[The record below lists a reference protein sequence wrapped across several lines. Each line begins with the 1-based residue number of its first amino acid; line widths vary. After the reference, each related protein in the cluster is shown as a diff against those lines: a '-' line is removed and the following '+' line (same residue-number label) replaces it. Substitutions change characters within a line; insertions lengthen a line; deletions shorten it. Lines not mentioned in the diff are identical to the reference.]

1 MKGKWALIDIVT
13 LVLLLIM
20 AGAVVKELVE
30 VSKINLSPKETVEVS
45 FVGFY
50 GGKEIDMDESFE
62 GSRLSHDKDWLSA
75 SIVSVENADG
85 GTTFAISGSGTRKSG
100 ETFMGNQ
107 VLKVGKEFML
117 ETERLKIPITILEIE
132 KTGE

>member
-1 MKGKWALIDIVT
+1 
-13 LVLLLIM
+13 
-20 AGAVVKELVE
+20 
-30 VSKINLSPKETVEVS
+30 
-45 FVGFY
+45 
-50 GGKEIDMDESFE
+50 
-62 GSRLSHDKDWLSA
+62 LSHDKDWLSA

-85 GTTFAISGSGTRKSG
+85 GTTFAISGSGIKKSG
-100 ETFMGNQ
+100 ETFIGNQ